1 MFNKGLSVHY
11 ADVVTFIQEQW
22 GCNDP
27 YCSVDFSIKVWN
39 ELADQA
45 VRDKVGNG
53 ICPLPFCVR
62 LVGQSGSGKT
72 SQLLPAV
79 CEALEA
85 CSISYVR
92 LAVRDFVAYHPFLEE
107 IRKIY
112 GEALLREKTNAFA
125 LTLLTFVFEKL
136 VQQHFPILFEV
147 TLLSPIYEAFI
158 HQCLQRYNYL
168 CDYQCLA
175 VSKALSDQWIAKRCA
190 STGRVVLEKSSHFF
204 FETLRPALES
214 LKSIQLHNRL
224 LLWDCRNALPLITSL
239 QSETLW
245 EDWQERLEFSV
256 SLDPKLLSKYKL
268 TFLKNFYQNTDFEK
282 LKI

>member
-1 MFNKGLSVHY
+1 MHCS
-11 ADVVTFIQEQW
+11 DVLTFIQEQW
-22 GCNDP
+22 GCHDL
-27 YCSVDFSIKVWN
+27 YCSVDFSLKAWN
-39 ELADQA
+39 EIADRVLQ
-45 VRDKVGNG
+45 DKLEGKMD
-53 ICPLPFCVR
+53 PLPFCIR

-79 CEALEA
+79 CGALDA
-85 CSISYVR
+85 CKVPYIR
-92 LAVRDFVAYHPFLEE
+92 LAVRDFVSYHPNLEN

-136 VQQHFPILFEV
+136 VQLRLPILFEV

-158 HQCLQRYNYL
+158 HHVLQRYNYL

-175 VSKALSDQWIAKRCA
+175 VSKTLSDRWISERCE

-214 LKSIQLHNRL
+214 LQSFQLRNRV
-224 LLWDCRNALPLITSL
+224 LLWDCQNVRPLETSL
-239 QSETLW
+239 QSKSLW
-245 EDWQERLEFSV
+245 ESWEKCFSST
-256 SLDPKLLSKYKL
+256 SLPPDVLLKYKMA
-268 TFLKNFYQNTDFEK
+268 FLLDFYKKTDFEK